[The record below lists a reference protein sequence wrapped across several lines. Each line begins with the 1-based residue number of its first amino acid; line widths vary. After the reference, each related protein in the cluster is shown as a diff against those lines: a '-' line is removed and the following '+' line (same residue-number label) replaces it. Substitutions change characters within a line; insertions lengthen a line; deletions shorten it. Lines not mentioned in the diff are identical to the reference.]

1 MNLVGKVVQLVPLTV
16 DHVDALCEVGFDAEI
31 WRWMPKGVR
40 DRGAIQEW
48 VEEALTAQGAGSAI
62 PFATTLLETG
72 KVIGSTRFMNID
84 NSHRRAEIGAT
95 WITPIWQRSRVN
107 TEAKYLMLRYAF
119 EEQQRRRVEFKT
131 SSQNL
136 KSRAAILRLGA
147 TEEGTFRKHMIQ
159 EDGSNRDTV
168 YFSIIDDEWP
178 TVKARLEMALGRDG
192 LREG

>member
-1 MNLVGKVVQLVPLTV
+1 MKLDGDVVQLVPLTV
-16 DHVDALCEVGFDAEI
+16 GHVDALWEVGFDAEI

-40 DRGAIQEW
+40 DRGTMQEW
-48 VEEALTAQGAGSAI
+48 VEEALTSQGAGLAI
-62 PFATTLLETG
+62 PFATTLRETG

-84 NSHRRAEIGAT
+84 ASHRRAEIGAT
-95 WITPIWQRSRVN
+95 WITPAWQRSRVN

-131 SSQNL
+131 SSQNV

-168 YFSIIDDEWP
+168 YFSIVDDEWP
-178 TVKARLEMALGRDG
+178 AVKARLETVLARDG
-192 LREG
+192 RSG